1 VLVDWSDMV
10 HCSDVVNLV
19 QSVIIRAM
27 HEITCLGKVEIWGY
41 ITNTASVHKTRDPD
55 KKRAVTVLNI
65 FNS

>member
-27 HEITCLGKVEIWGY
+27 HEITCLGIVEIWGY
-41 ITNTASVHKTRDPD
+41 IKNTASVHKPETLI
-55 KKRAVTVLNI
+55 KRAVTVLKI